1 MDLSMRWLKD
11 YVDIGEVSM
20 RDFSE
25 AMSMSGSKV
34 EGWKTEFDEVK
45 NVVVGKILSVEK
57 HPDSDHLVICQ
68 LDVGQEEPVQ
78 IVTGAS
84 NVHVGDIVPVA
95 LHKSELPNGVK
106 ITRGKLRGVMSNG
119 MLCSLGELGLT
130 KGDFPYAIEDG
141 IFLIEE
147 DCQIGQ
153 DIASALGCNDTTV
166 EFEIT
171 PNRPD
176 CLSVIGLAREAAAT
190 FHKPLN
196 LHQTEVKGCGGD
208 VHDYLSVE
216 VQNKELCQRYVARVV
231 KNVKIG
237 PSPRWMRERLRA
249 SGVRPIDN
257 IVDITN
263 YVMLEYGQPMHAFD
277 IEYVKGH
284 KIIVRNA
291 RTGETIQTL
300 DGVDRT
306 LSEEMLVIADE
317 EKASAVAGVMGGE
330 NSGIH
335 EGTHTVVFE
344 SACFKGSSVR
354 VTAKKL
360 GMRTESSSRF
370 EKGLDPQNCLP
381 AVMRACELVEQL
393 GAGEV
398 VDGVID
404 VDNSGYQPT
413 VLHLDPVWINTFLGT
428 DISREKMEEILK
440 NLQFGVDGENI
451 IVPSFRGDVQHKADV
466 AEEIARFYGYNNIP
480 TTTAKGNPE
489 GGYSDYQQFERTV
502 NQNMLAQGMYE
513 IMTYSFVSPKEYDRI
528 RLPKDD
534 PKRESVVILNPLGE
548 DTSIMRTNAIPS
560 MMLILAK
567 NYNNRNGAVS
577 LYEIGNEYIPIA
589 GEQLPDEVPNL
600 ILGMYG
606 EDRDFFTLKGVV
618 ENLFDTLG
626 IEDYDVEA
634 LDSPDCRSRCCSL
647 QGGTDL
653 PSGPLRGHLQGRRG
667 DRYHRRNPSAGL
679 RQLRHQH
686 PRLCGQA
693 EDEKT
698 VRAAVCRQEVSSAA
712 EVPGIHPRPG
722 AAVRRQLAGTDHG
735 EGDQGRCRQDFGEGR
750 AVRRLQGQPDCR
762 RQEEC
767 GLQHH
772 YARQRPHPHRR
783 GSGRRDEQDS
793 EGPRRTGRPDPFLA
807 G

>member
-84 NVHVGDIVPVA
+84 NVHAGDIVPVA

-141 IFLIEE
+141 IFPIEE
-147 DCQIGQ
+147 ECQIGQ

-196 LHQTEVKGCGGD
+196 LHQPEVKGCGGD

-216 VQNKELCQRYVARVV
+216 VQNKELCQRYVGSAV

-249 SGVRPIDN
+249 SGVRPINN

-413 VLHLDPVWINTFLGT
+413 VLHLDPAWINTFLGT

-440 NLQFGVDGENI
+440 NLQFGIDGENI

-548 DTSIMRTNAIPS
+548 ASSIMRSNIIPS
-560 MMLILAK
+560 LMLTLAK
-567 NYNNRNGAVS
+567 NYNNRNGAVA
-577 LYEIGNEYIPIA
+577 LYEIGNEYIPVE
-589 GEQLPDEVPNL
+589 GQELPDEVPNL

-626 IEDYDVEA
+626 IEDYDVTA
-634 LDSPDCRSRCCSL
+634 CKDNPTFHPGRCAVISKDGEEIGIIGEIHPLVCANYGINTRVYVGRL
-647 QGGTDL
+647 RMRKL
-653 PSGPLRGHLQGRRG
+653 YALRGAEKKYHPLPKFPASTRDLALLCDDSLPVLTMEKAIKAAAGKILEKVELFDVYKGSQIADGKKSVAFNITMRAS
-667 DRYHRRNPSAGL
+667 DRTL
-679 RQLRHQH
+679 T
-686 PRLCGQA
+686 
-693 EDEKT
+693 DE
-698 VRAAVCRQEVSSAA
+698 EV
-712 EVPGIHPRPG
+712 GG
-722 AAVRRQLAGTDHG
+722 AMNRILKAL
-735 EGDQGRCRQDFGEGR
+735 
-750 AVRRLQGQPDCR
+750 
-762 RQEEC
+762 EEL
-767 GLQHH
+767 GAQI
-772 YARQRPHPHRR
+772 R
-783 GSGRRDEQDS
+783 S
-793 EGPRRTGRPDPFLA
+793 
-807 G
+807 

>member
-84 NVHVGDIVPVA
+84 NVHAGDIVPVA

-106 ITRGKLRGVMSNG
+106 ITKGKLRGVMSNG

-153 DIASALGCNDTTV
+153 DIASALGFNDNTV

-196 LHQTEVKGCGGD
+196 LHQPEVKGCGDD

-216 VQNKELCQRYVARVV
+216 VENKELCQRYVARVV

-317 EKASAVAGVMGGE
+317 EKANAVAGVMGGE

-413 VLHLDPVWINTFLGT
+413 VLHLDPAWINTFLGT

-440 NLQFGVDGENI
+440 NLQSGIDGENI

-466 AEEIARFYGYNNIP
+466 AEEIARGYNNIP

-577 LYEIGNEYIPIA
+577 LYEIGNEYIPVA

-606 EDRDFFTLKGVV
+606 EDRDFFTLKGVM

-626 IEDYDVEA
+626 IEDYDVTA
-634 LDSPDCRSRCCSL
+634 CHDNPTFHPGRCAVISKDGEEIGIIGEIHPLVCANYGINTRVYVGRLRMRKLYAL
-647 QGGTDL
+647 QGAEKKYHPLPKFPESTRDLALLCDDSLPVLTMEKAIKAAAGKILEKVELFDVYKGSQIADGKKSVAFNITMRASDRTLTD
-653 PSGPLRGHLQGRRG
+653 
-667 DRYHRRNPSAGL
+667 
-679 RQLRHQH
+679 
-686 PRLCGQA
+686 
-693 EDEKT
+693 E
-698 VRAAVCRQEVSSAA
+698 EV
-712 EVPGIHPRPG
+712 GG
-722 AAVRRQLAGTDHG
+722 AMNKILKAL
-735 EGDQGRCRQDFGEGR
+735 
-750 AVRRLQGQPDCR
+750 
-762 RQEEC
+762 EEL
-767 GLQHH
+767 GAQI
-772 YARQRPHPHRR
+772 
-783 GSGRRDEQDS
+783 
-793 EGPRRTGRPDPFLA
+793 RTA
-807 G
+807 

>member
-34 EGWKTEFDEVK
+34 ESWRTEFEDVK

-68 LDVGQEEPVQ
+68 LDVGQGEPVQ

-84 NVHVGDIVPVA
+84 NVHAGDLVPVA

-106 ITRGKLRGVMSNG
+106 ITKGKLRGVMSNG
-119 MLCSLGELGLT
+119 MMCSLGELGLT
-130 KGDFPYAIEDG
+130 KGDFPYAIENG

-153 DIASALGCNDTTV
+153 DIASAIGCNDTTV

-190 FHKPLN
+190 FQKPLN
-196 LHQTEVKGCGGD
+196 LHQPVVKGCGGD
-208 VHDYLSVE
+208 IHDYLSVE

-263 YVMLEYGQPMHAFD
+263 FVMLEYGQPMHAFD

-291 RTGETIQTL
+291 HTGETIQTL

-381 AVMRACELVEQL
+381 AIMRACELVEQL
-393 GAGEV
+393 RAGEV

-413 VLHLDPVWINTFLGT
+413 VLHLDPAWINTFLGT

-440 NLQFGVDGENI
+440 NLQFGIDGENI

-489 GGYSDYQQFERTV
+489 GGYSPYQQFERTV

-534 PKRESVVILNPLGE
+534 PRRESVTILNPLGE

-560 MMLILAK
+560 MMQILAK

-577 LYEIGNEYIPIA
+577 LYEIGNEYIPVA

-626 IEDYDVEA
+626 IEDYDVTA
-634 LDSPDCRSRCCSL
+634 CHDNPTFHPGRC
-647 QGGTDL
+647 
-653 PSGPLRGHLQGRRG
+653 
-667 DRYHRRNPSAGL
+667 
-679 RQLRHQH
+679 
-686 PRLCGQA
+686 
-693 EDEKT
+693 
-698 VRAAVCRQEVSSAA
+698 AVISKDGE
-712 EVPGIHPRPG
+712 ELGILGEIHPLVCANYGINTRVYVGKLKMRKLYALQVTDKKYHPLPKFPASTRDLALLCDDSLPVLTMEKAIKAAAGKILEKVELFDVYKGSQIADGKKSVAFNITLRANDRTLTDEEVGG
-722 AAVRRQLAGTDHG
+722 AMNKILKAL
-735 EGDQGRCRQDFGEGR
+735 
-750 AVRRLQGQPDCR
+750 
-762 RQEEC
+762 EEL
-767 GLQHH
+767 GAQI
-772 YARQRPHPHRR
+772 
-783 GSGRRDEQDS
+783 
-793 EGPRRTGRPDPFLA
+793 RTA
-807 G
+807 